1 MNAADPKVAQALQQ
15 ASMVELFALSTLI
28 DRLMSDPARI
38 AQIRL
43 RLHLGQAVRFVDW
56 RDPQMPMRA
65 AKVLALAKDHVKVLE
80 DGANRQWNLPYAAV
94 EPPTGAASPAQAA
107 SHAAPPPPHH
117 AAGRAQRGDFR
128 SGDKVV
134 FEDRLLQTQFATI
147 VRINR
152 QTATVHTDD
161 GKAWRV
167 SFPLLRRIVD
177 V

>member
-65 AKVLALAKDHVKVLE
+65 AKVVALAKDHVSVLE

-107 SHAAPPPPHH
+107 PPPPPPHH
-117 AAGRAQRGDFR
+117 AAGRAQRADFR

-134 FEDRLLQTQFATI
+134 FEDRLLQPQFGTI

>member
-28 DRLMSDPARI
+28 DRLMSDPARM

-56 RDPQMPMRA
+56 RHPQMPMRA
-65 AKVLALAKDHVKVLE
+65 AKVVALAKDHVSVLE

-94 EPPTGAASPAQAA
+94 EPPTGAASPTQAA
-107 SHAAPPPPHH
+107 PQAAPPPPPHP
-117 AAGRAQRGDFR
+117 AGRAQRADFR

-134 FEDRLLQTQFATI
+134 FEDRLLQPQFGTI

>member
-28 DRLMSDPARI
+28 DRLMADPARI

-43 RLHLGQAVRFVDW
+43 RLHLGQAVRFADW

-65 AKVLALAKDHVKVLE
+65 AKVVALAKDHVSVLE
-80 DGANRQWNLPYAAV
+80 DGANRQWNRPYAAV

-107 SHAAPPPPHH
+107 SHAATPPPHN
-117 AAGRAQRGDFR
+117 AASRAQRGDFR

-134 FEDRLLQTQFATI
+134 FEDRLLQTQFGTI

>member
-1 MNAADPKVAQALQQ
+1 MNAADPKAAQALQQ

-28 DRLMSDPARI
+28 DRLMADPARI
-38 AQIRL
+38 AQIRV

-65 AKVLALAKDHVKVLE
+65 AKVVALAKDHVSVLE

-107 SHAAPPPPHH
+107 SHAATPPPHD
-117 AAGRAQRGDFR
+117 AASRAQRGDFR

-134 FEDRLLQTQFATI
+134 FEDRLLQPQFGTI

>member
-28 DRLMSDPARI
+28 DRLMADPARS

-43 RLHLGQAVRFVDW
+43 RLHLGQAVRFADW

-65 AKVLALAKDHVKVLE
+65 AKVVALAKDHVSVLE

-94 EPPTGAASPAQAA
+94 EPPTGAASPTQ
-107 SHAAPPPPHH
+107 AAPPPPPHP
-117 AAGRAQRGDFR
+117 AGRAQRADFR

-134 FEDRLLQTQFATI
+134 FEDRLLQPQFGTI
-147 VRINR
+147 VRSNR

>member
-38 AQIRL
+38 AQIRV

-65 AKVLALAKDHVKVLE
+65 AKVVALAKDHVSVLE

-94 EPPTGAASPAQAA
+94 EPPTGAASPVQAA
-107 SHAAPPPPHH
+107 PQAAPPPPHL

-134 FEDRLLQTQFATI
+134 FEDRLLQPQFGTI

>member
-107 SHAAPPPPHH
+107 SHAATPPPHN
-117 AAGRAQRGDFR
+117 AASRAQRGDFR

-134 FEDRLLQTQFATI
+134 FEDRLLQPQFGTI

>member
-65 AKVLALAKDHVKVLE
+65 AKVVALAKDHVSVLE

-107 SHAAPPPPHH
+107 TPPPPPHH
-117 AAGRAQRGDFR
+117 AAGRAQRADFR

-134 FEDRLLQTQFATI
+134 FEDRLLQPQFGTI

>member
-56 RDPQMPMRA
+56 RDTQMPMRA
-65 AKVLALAKDHVKVLE
+65 AKVVALAKDHVSVLE

-107 SHAAPPPPHH
+107 TPATPPPPPPP
-117 AAGRAQRGDFR
+117 AGRAQRGDFR

-134 FEDRLLQTQFATI
+134 FEDRLLQPQFGTI

>member
-28 DRLMSDPARI
+28 DRLMADPARI

-65 AKVLALAKDHVKVLE
+65 AKVVALAKDHVSVLE

-107 SHAAPPPPHH
+107 SHAATPPPHN
-117 AAGRAQRGDFR
+117 AASRAQRGDFR

-134 FEDRLLQTQFATI
+134 FEDRLLQPQFGTI